1 MSCALRAA
9 AHRAPR
15 CPAAA
20 SFAPIRPSAALRSL
34 SAGCSMT
41 RGRRG
46 AATTAAASPDDV
58 AAVLQRYEELP
69 KAVVF
74 DVSRAWDCE
83 VRNAVALR

>member
-1 MSCALRAA
+1 MSCTLRAA
-9 AHRAPR
+9 AHLAPR
-15 CPAAA
+15 CPVAA
-20 SFAPIRPSAALRSL
+20 SFAPIRSSEVLRSL

-74 DVSRAWDCE
+74 DVSRVWVCE
-83 VRNAVALR
+83 VRNAAVLR

>member
-1 MSCALRAA
+1 
-9 AHRAPR
+9 
-15 CPAAA
+15 
-20 SFAPIRPSAALRSL
+20 
-34 SAGCSMT
+34 MT

-74 DVSRAWDCE
+74 DVSRVWVCE
-83 VRNAVALR
+83 VRNAAVLR